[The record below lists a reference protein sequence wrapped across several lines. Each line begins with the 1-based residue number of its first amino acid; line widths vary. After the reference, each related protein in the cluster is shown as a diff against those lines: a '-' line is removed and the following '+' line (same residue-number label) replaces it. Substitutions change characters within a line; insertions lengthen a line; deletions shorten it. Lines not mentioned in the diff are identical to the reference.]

1 MNDFHE
7 KIANALNALADVVAD
22 GAGHV
27 AAKKK
32 PNPVYPQVFWQADPV
47 AKGVAA
53 ASNAM
58 KSRPTS
64 EKKAEDES
72 FGSAYR
78 RATGED
84 LPDEVAENPAA
95 RAAVEKLA
103 AASLRVNDLG
113 SPSERSDPSAR
124 REAPQGTRA
133 ERYKQ
138 AFDNFGEDLINS
150 RR

>member
-1 MNDFHE
+1 MNLHE
-7 KIANALNALADVVAD
+7 KIANAMEALTDVMSAKAMND
-22 GAGHV
+22 
-27 AAKKK
+27 AAKKTKAPQPAK
-32 PNPVYPQVFWQADPV
+32 PLVTAVPQKPV
-47 AKGVAA
+47 
-53 ASNAM
+53 
-58 KSRPTS
+58 
-64 EKKAEDES
+64 EKKAEDGT

-84 LPDEVAENPAA
+84 LPDEVAENPAV

-113 SPSERSDPSAR
+113 SPSERPDPSAR

-138 AFDNFGEDLINS
+138 AFDNFGEDLINA

>member
-1 MNDFHE
+1 MNDLHE
-7 KIANALNALADVVAD
+7 KIASALEALTDVMT
-22 GAGHV
+22 
-27 AAKKK
+27 AK
-32 PNPVYPQVFWQADPV
+32 
-47 AKGVAA
+47 
-53 ASNAM
+53 AM
-58 KSRPTS
+58 KELPKKAK
-64 EKKAEDES
+64 EVPAPKAVQAAQPQAMPVKKAEDES